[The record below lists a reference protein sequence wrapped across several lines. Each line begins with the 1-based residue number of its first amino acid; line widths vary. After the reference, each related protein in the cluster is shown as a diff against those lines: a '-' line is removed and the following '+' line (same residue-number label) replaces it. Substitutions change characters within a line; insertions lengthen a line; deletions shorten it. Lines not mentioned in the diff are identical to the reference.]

1 MIGRLPALPR
11 PFGFG
16 GRLMLLLAGLV
27 IVAGLAVGLALLGEP
42 EIESERPLP
51 PGLAGRV
58 AAIVR
63 LVEKAPEGE
72 LRDLARAISG
82 RGFHVRIASVDSGRD
97 TPLEG
102 AWRGWHRPLVGA
114 LGERLPGHRVR
125 LRHLRP
131 QEAETAWGRRRPV
144 LELAVS
150 AGPQRWVLIGLGP
163 ESLEPPSTR
172 RLMLIGGGVL
182 VAVLIVALLAARRFA
197 APVLRLAA
205 AADRLGQDLDAP
217 PLVETKGPRELRAA
231 ARAFNRM
238 QARLRSFVADRTRM
252 LAAISHDL
260 RTSLTRL
267 RLRMELI
274 EDEEVR
280 AKATRDLEE
289 MQAMLEA
296 TLAFARDDAR
306 GEPRVALDLAE
317 LVQTA
322 CDAFADAGHTVA
334 YAGPPHLRLH
344 GRQTALRRLLDN
356 LIDNAVKYGGR
367 AEVGLRAAADVVEID
382 VADRGPGIPTAERE
396 HVFEPFYR
404 LEQSRSRETG
414 GTGLGLAVARGIAR
428 AHGGDVTLR
437 DRDGGGLVATVRL
450 PRSAG

>member
-16 GRLMLLLAGLV
+16 GRLALLLAGLV
-27 IVAGLAVGLALLGEP
+27 IVAGVAVGLALLGEP

-51 PGLAGRV
+51 PGLAGRI

-63 LVEKAPEGE
+63 LVERAPEGE
-72 LRDLARAISG
+72 LRDIARAISG
-82 RGFHVRIASVDSGRD
+82 RGFHVRIGSVDSGLD

-102 AWRGWHRPLVGA
+102 AWRGWQRPLVGA

-125 LRHLRP
+125 LRHLHPR
-131 QEAETAWGRRRPV
+131 EAEASWGRRRPV

-150 AGPQRWVLIGLGP
+150 AGPHRWVLIGFGP
-163 ESLEPPSTR
+163 ESLEPPSTW
-172 RLMLIGGGVL
+172 RLVLIGGGVL
-182 VAVLIVALLAARRFA
+182 AAVLIVALLAARRFA

-217 PLVETKGPRELRAA
+217 PLAETKGPRELRAA

-238 QARLRSFVADRTRM
+238 QERLRSFVADRTRM

-260 RTSLTRL
+260 RTSLTRM

-274 EDEEVR
+274 EDDEIR

-296 TLAFARDDAR
+296 TLAFARDDAK
-306 GEPRVALDLAE
+306 GEPRVAIDLAE

-322 CDAFADAGHTVA
+322 CDAFADAGHTVS

-356 LIDNAVKYGGR
+356 LIDNAIKYGGG
-367 AEVGLRAAADVVEID
+367 AEIGLRAAADVVEID
-382 VADRGPGIPTAERE
+382 VADRGPGIPASERE

-437 DRDGGGLVATVRL
+437 DRDGGGLVATIRL